1 MKAPQ
6 STRRWWQPLGCGM
19 LIAAWAGV
27 GGGCARYK
35 PMPLDAAAVKSAL
48 TVPADDL
55 MHSPASAAAGRAA
68 AAAAGALPDVA
79 IDLRDGLSP
88 DEAAVV
94 AVTYNPTLRAERNR
108 VAVSSAQLFQ
118 AGILPN
124 PQLTLEVDPVIG
136 GNTAG
141 TTTGWAVN
149 LSWEVTAL
157 ITHDA
162 KVAAARSGQSAV
174 RLDVA
179 WKEWQAAAAARLAVF
194 DLVALN
200 EQLTQARA
208 VLDRLTEN
216 LRVMR
221 QAVDQGQKTVVDLA
235 AAETATDDARAAVL
249 ALEQE
254 TQHQR
259 ATLARAIGLPPDKQL
274 PVQRGVHLPS
284 RLDVPDASTFDDSLE
299 ERRLDLVGLHRGYES
314 QESTLRAAVL
324 AQFPKVSL
332 GVFPASDTTNVH
344 TFGIG
349 ATIDL
354 PVFDRN
360 QGNIAI
366 ERATR
371 RQLFDEYIDRVF
383 AARSDVAIAVGDIRA
398 LGGQIAA
405 ANEAIPRA
413 ERLVDAYKKALD
425 AGNADVLSY
434 YAALN
439 DLAQK
444 RIGMVKLKQQL
455 VQAGAALEL
464 ATGQF
469 LPALSAAGNPAPTT
483 KVAHAE
489 ARR

>member
-1 MKAPQ
+1 
-6 STRRWWQPLGCGM
+6 LLFCIGC
-19 LIAAWAGV
+19 LAATWV
-27 GGGCARYK
+27 GGCARYK
-35 PMPLDAAAVKSAL
+35 PMPLDAVAVKAAL
-48 TVPADDL
+48 TIPAEDL
-55 MHSPASAAAGRAA
+55 GRGAASRADAAGDV
-68 AAAAGALPDVA
+68 LPSVA

-94 AVTYNPTLRAERNR
+94 AVAFNPTLRAERDR
-108 VAVSSAQLFQ
+108 VSVSSAQLLQ
-118 AGILPN
+118 AGFLPN
-124 PQLTLEVDPVIG
+124 PQLSIEVDPVNG
-136 GNTAG
+136 GNTAD
-141 TTTGWAVN
+141 TVTGWAVGLN
-149 LSWEVTAL
+149 WEVTAL

-162 KVAAARSGQSAV
+162 KVAAARSGESAV

-200 EQLTQARA
+200 EQLVEARA
-208 VLDRLTEN
+208 VQARLTEN

-249 ALEQE
+249 TLERE
-254 TQHQR
+254 TEHQR
-259 ATLARAIGLPPDKQL
+259 ATLARALGLPAEHEL
-274 PVQRGVHLPS
+274 PVQAGVLLPS
-284 RLDVPDASTFDDSLE
+284 RLDVPDAAVFYEDLE
-299 ERRLDLVGLHRGYES
+299 QRRLDLVGLHRGYEG

-332 GVFPASDTTNVH
+332 GVLPASDTSNVH

-349 ATIDL
+349 ATVDL
-354 PVFDRN
+354 PIFDRN

-371 RQLFDEYIDRVF
+371 QQLYDEYIDRVF
-383 AARSDVAIAVGDIRA
+383 TARSDVATAVGDIRGLA
-398 LGGQIAA
+398 GEIAA
-405 ANEAIPRA
+405 AAEAIPRA
-413 ERLVDAYKKALD
+413 ERLVESYRRALD

-434 YAALN
+434 YGAWN

-444 RIGMVKLKQQL
+444 RIGVLKLKQQL
-455 VQAGAALEL
+455 VQAGVALEL
-464 ATGQF
+464 ASGQF
-469 LPALSAAGNPAPTT
+469 LPALSAAGKPTT
-483 KVAHAE
+483 MKTAANVE

>member
-1 MKAPQ
+1 
-6 STRRWWQPLGCGM
+6 
-19 LIAAWAGV
+19 
-27 GGGCARYK
+27 
-35 PMPLDAAAVKSAL
+35 
-48 TVPADDL
+48 
-55 MHSPASAAAGRAA
+55 
-68 AAAAGALPDVA
+68 
-79 IDLRDGLSP
+79 
-88 DEAAVV
+88 
-94 AVTYNPTLRAERNR
+94 
-108 VAVSSAQLFQ
+108 
-118 AGILPN
+118 
-124 PQLTLEVDPVIG
+124 VIG
-136 GNTAG
+136 GDTAG
-141 TTTGWAVN
+141 TMTGWSVGLN
-149 LSWEVTAL
+149 WEVTAL

-162 KVAAARSGQSAV
+162 KVAAARSGQTAV

-249 ALEQE
+249 ALEQD

-259 ATLARAIGLPPDKQL
+259 ATLARALGLPPDKQL
-274 PVQRGVHLPS
+274 PLQAGVHLPS
-284 RLDVPDASTFDDSLE
+284 RLEVPDASTFDDGLE
-299 ERRLDLVGLHRGYES
+299 AHRLDLVGLHRGYES

-332 GVFPASDTTNVH
+332 GLLPASDTTNVH
-344 TFGIG
+344 TFGVG

-371 RQLFDEYIDRVF
+371 QQLFDEYIDRVF
-383 AARSDVAIAVGDIRA
+383 TARSDVATAIGDIRA
-398 LGGQIAA
+398 LAGQIAA
-405 ANEAIPRA
+405 AEEAIPRA
-413 ERLVDAYKKALD
+413 ERLVNAYKRALD

-434 YAALN
+434 YGALN

-444 RIGMVKLKQQL
+444 RIGVVKLKQQL
-455 VQAGAALEL
+455 VQAGVALEL

-469 LPALSAAGNPAPTT
+469 LPALSAAESAPPTT